1 MGARVGGAGLG
12 VAAPLDQGWSWPAL
26 PDGARLRLQLFAQ
39 DLRGVPGVPGLVGA
53 WGKLVARVGG
63 TGELPFAVKV
73 LAHVVVLVG
82 AVAFLATRLW
92 LSERQVGKPG
102 EHKASEDGDRRPL
115 KMDSFARLVDPNGVE
130 IDVSRFE
137 TAKETFTEVDRYLR
151 NETRSFADSMDSTT
165 SGESTPRAKIKP
177 RAKTGGLFCCSP
189 ASLAT
194 VRE

>member
-1 MGARVGGAGLG
+1 MGGA
-12 VAAPLDQGWSWPAL
+12 
-26 PDGARLRLQLFAQ
+26 
-39 DLRGVPGVPGLVGA
+39 VGA
-53 WGKLVARVGG
+53 LVPLYKI
-63 TGELPFAVKV
+63 EKV